1 MKPELLITTNGYKD
15 TWSAI
20 EYGVWLAEAMQLKV
34 RLLGVAESLSSAVID
49 DHHPLED
56 VFARTIELFEQKGIE
71 YNPEIQNGEAEL
83 VIPQKA
89 NSGDFITVVS
99 PLGRPRIRRWLTG
112 RSIRPLMEKIK
123 GPILYVPEARLP
135 MKKMLI
141 SIGGLGYE
149 VAAEN
154 LAFEVAVASQAD
166 VTILHVITPTDV
178 AYPGTRD
185 MREHLNDL
193 EDTNT
198 LVGRSLRTALDIA
211 QKAGL
216 NAKAT
221 TRQGKVVD
229 EILAEIRRGNYD
241 MVCMGSPYSATG
253 LRQLYTPNVTAE
265 IAEAAHCP
273 VLTARYKRE

>member
-1 MKPELLITTNGYKD
+1 LTIITRWKMSSPG
-15 TWSAI
+15 
-20 EYGVWLAEAMQLKV
+20 
-34 RLLGVAESLSSAVID
+34 LSSCSI
-49 DHHPLED
+49 
-56 VFARTIELFEQKGIE
+56 QKGIE
-71 YNPEIQNGEAEL
+71 YNPEIQNGESEQ

-135 MKKMLI
+135 LKKMLI

-154 LAFEVAVASQAD
+154 LAFEVAVASHAD
-166 VTILHVITPTDV
+166 VTILHVITPTDLE
-178 AYPGTRD
+178 YPGTRD
-185 MREHLNDL
+185 MRKHLNDL

-221 TRQGKVVD
+221 TRQGIVVN
-229 EILAEIRRGNYD
+229 EILAEIRKGNYD

-253 LRQLYTPNVTAE
+253 LRQLLYPQCNGLKSRKPS
-265 IAEAAHCP
+265 HCP

>member
-1 MKPELLITTNGYKD
+1 MKPELLITTNGYKE

-20 EYGVWLAEAMQLKV
+20 EYGVWFAEAMQLKV
-34 RLLGVAESLSSAVID
+34 TLLGVTESLKSAAID

-56 VFARTIELFEQKGIE
+56 VFARAIELFEQKGIE
-71 YNPEIQNGEAEL
+71 YNPEIQNGESEQ

-135 MKKMLI
+135 LKKMLI

-154 LAFEVAVASQAD
+154 LAFEVAVASHAD

-185 MREHLNDL
+185 MRKHLNDL

-211 QKAGL
+211 QKSGL

-221 TRQGKVVD
+221 TRQGSVVN
-229 EILAEIRRGNYD
+229 EILAEIRKGNYD

-265 IAEAAHCP
+265 VAEAAHCP

>member
-1 MKPELLITTNGYKD
+1 MKPELLITTNGYKE

-34 RLLGVAESLSSAVID
+34 RLLGVAESVRPAAID

-56 VFARTIELFEQKGIE
+56 VFAKAIELFEQKGIE
-71 YNPEIQNGEAEL
+71 YNPEIQNGDSEQ

-112 RSIRPLMEKIK
+112 RSIRPLIEKIK

-135 MKKMLI
+135 LKKMLI

-154 LAFEVAVASQAD
+154 LAFEVAVASRAD

-216 NAKAT
+216 KAKAI
-221 TRQGKVVD
+221 TRQGIVVN
-229 EILAEIRRGNYD
+229 EILAEIRKGNYD

-253 LRQLYTPNVTAE
+253 LRLLYTPNVTAE
-265 IAEAAHCP
+265 VAEAAHCP
-273 VLTARYKRE
+273 VLTARYKRD

>member
-1 MKPELLITTNGYKD
+1 
-15 TWSAI
+15 
-20 EYGVWLAEAMQLKV
+20 
-34 RLLGVAESLSSAVID
+34 
-49 DHHPLED
+49 
-56 VFARTIELFEQKGIE
+56 
-71 YNPEIQNGEAEL
+71 
-83 VIPQKA
+83 
-89 NSGDFITVVS
+89 
-99 PLGRPRIRRWLTG
+99 
-112 RSIRPLMEKIK
+112 MEKIQ

-135 MKKMLI
+135 LKKMLI

-154 LAFEVAVASQAD
+154 LAFEVAVASHAD

-178 AYPGTRD
+178 AYPGTSD
-185 MREHLNDL
+185 MRKHLNDL

-221 TRQGKVVD
+221 TRQGSVVD
-229 EILAEIRRGNYD
+229 EILAEIRKGNYD

-265 IAEAAHCP
+265 VAEAAHCP
-273 VLTARYKRE
+273 VLTARYKRQ

>member
-1 MKPELLITTNGYKD
+1 MKPELLITTNGYKE

-20 EYGVWLAEAMQLKV
+20 EYGVWFAEAMQLKV
-34 RLLGVAESLSSAVID
+34 TLLGVTESLRSAAID

-56 VFARTIELFEQKGIE
+56 VFARAIELFEQKGIE
-71 YNPEIQNGEAEL
+71 YNPEIQNGESEQ

-135 MKKMLI
+135 LKKMLI

-154 LAFEVAVASQAD
+154 LAFEVAVASHAD

-185 MREHLNDL
+185 MRKHLNDL

-211 QKAGL
+211 QKSGL

-221 TRQGKVVD
+221 TRQGSVVN
-229 EILAEIRRGNYD
+229 EILAEIRKGNYD

-265 IAEAAHCP
+265 VAEAAHCP

>member
-34 RLLGVAESLSSAVID
+34 RLLGVTESLSSAAID
-49 DHHPLED
+49 DHHPLEA
-56 VFARTIELFEQKGIE
+56 VFAHAIELFEQKGIE
-71 YNPEIQNGEAEL
+71 YNPEIQNGEAEQ

-99 PLGRPRIRRWLTG
+99 PLGRPLIRRWLTG

-135 MKKMLI
+135 LKKMLI

-154 LAFEVAVASQAD
+154 LAFEVAVASHAD
-166 VTILHVITPTDV
+166 VTILHVITPTEV
-178 AYPGTRD
+178 EYPGTRD
-185 MREHLNDL
+185 MRKHLNDL
-193 EDTNT
+193 QDTNT

-216 NAKAT
+216 NARAT
-221 TRQGKVVD
+221 TRQGSVVN
-229 EILAEIRRGNYD
+229 EILAEIRKGNYD

-265 IAEAAHCP
+265 VAESAHCP

>member
-1 MKPELLITTNGYKD
+1 MKPELLITTNGYKE

-34 RLLGVAESLSSAVID
+34 RLLGVAESVRPAAID

-56 VFARTIELFEQKGIE
+56 VFAKAIELFEQKGIE
-71 YNPEIQNGEAEL
+71 YNPEIQNGDSEQ

-135 MKKMLI
+135 LKKMLI

-154 LAFEVAVASQAD
+154 LAFEVAVASRAD

-216 NAKAT
+216 KAKAI
-221 TRQGKVVD
+221 TRQGIVVN
-229 EILAEIRRGNYD
+229 EILAEIRKGNYD

-253 LRQLYTPNVTAE
+253 LRLLYTPNVTAE
-265 IAEAAHCP
+265 VAEAAHCP
-273 VLTARYKRE
+273 VLTARYKRD

>member
-20 EYGVWLAEAMQLKV
+20 EYGVWLADAMQLKV
-34 RLLGVAESLSSAVID
+34 RLLGVAESLRPAVID

-56 VFARTIELFEQKGIE
+56 VFTKAIELFEQKGIE
-71 YNPEIQNGEAEL
+71 YDPEIQNGDSEQ

-135 MKKMLI
+135 LKKMLI

-185 MREHLNDL
+185 MREHMNAL

-221 TRQGKVVD
+221 TRQGNVVE
-229 EILAEIRRGNYD
+229 EILAELRKGNYD

-265 IAEAAHCP
+265 VAEAAHCP

>member
-20 EYGVWLAEAMQLKV
+20 EYGVWLADAMQLKV
-34 RLLGVAESLSSAVID
+34 RLLGVAESLRPAVID

-56 VFARTIELFEQKGIE
+56 VFAKAIELFEQKGIE
-71 YNPEIQNGEAEL
+71 YDPEIQNGDSEQ

-112 RSIRPLMEKIK
+112 RSIRPLMEKIQ

-135 MKKMLI
+135 LKKMLI

-154 LAFEVAVASQAD
+154 LAFEVAVASHAD

-185 MREHLNDL
+185 MREHMNAL

-198 LVGRSLRTALDIA
+198 LVGRNLRTALDVA

-221 TRQGKVVD
+221 TRQGNVVE
-229 EILAEIRRGNYD
+229 EILAETRKGNYD

-265 IAEAAHCP
+265 VAEAAHCP

>member
-20 EYGVWLAEAMQLKV
+20 EYGVWLADAMQLKV
-34 RLLGVAESLSSAVID
+34 RLLGVAESLRPAVID

-56 VFARTIELFEQKGIE
+56 VFAKAIELFEQKGIE
-71 YNPEIQNGEAEL
+71 YDPEIQNGDSEQ

-135 MKKMLI
+135 LKKMLI

-185 MREHLNDL
+185 MREHMNAL

-198 LVGRSLRTALDIA
+198 LVGRNLRTALDVA

-221 TRQGKVVD
+221 TRQGNVVE
-229 EILAEIRRGNYD
+229 EILAETRKGNYD

-265 IAEAAHCP
+265 VAEAAHCP

>member
-1 MKPELLITTNGYKD
+1 MKPELLITTNGYKE

-34 RLLGVAESLSSAVID
+34 RLLGVAESLTPAAID

-56 VFARTIELFEQKGIE
+56 VFARAIELFEQRGIE
-71 YNPEIQNGEAEL
+71 YDPEIQNGDSEQ

-89 NSGDFITVVS
+89 NSGNFITVVS

-135 MKKMLI
+135 LKKMLI

-154 LAFEVAVASQAD
+154 LAFEVAVASHAD

-221 TRQGKVVD
+221 TRQGIVVN
-229 EILAEIRRGNYD
+229 EILAEIRKGNYD

-265 IAEAAHCP
+265 VAEAAHCP